1 MTKHSRPWGYHAPNQ
16 SPEID
21 WELQPDTIA
30 VRGGLA
36 RTGFGETGEALFM
49 NSGFTYDSAE
59 QAAASFRDD
68 EEHFL
73 YSRFANPTVAMFEQ
87 RLAQLE
93 GAEAAMAT
101 STGMSAM
108 FASVASMVKQGD
120 RVVASLNMFSSCYV
134 VLCEILPQWGVETV
148 LVDGNTEAEWA
159 EALSEPTKLVFIESP
174 SNPLLGIID
183 IRMVSDLAHKVGAT
197 VIVDNVMAS
206 TVLQKPLELGADV
219 VMYSATK
226 HIDGQGRVLGG
237 VVCGTKH
244 YIYNVLRQ
252 FTRHTGQSMGSFEAW
267 VLTKSLETMSMRV
280 NRMSDTALEVA
291 TFLEAHAKVASV
303 RYPFLKSHPDY
314 KLAKKQMSGGGS
326 TIGINFKG
334 NKDKVFKFMNA
345 LQVIDI
351 SNNLGDSKSLMT
363 HPSSTTHRRLS
374 LEVQKA
380 MNITETTVRLSVG
393 LEHPQ
398 DLIKDLETAFKAM
411 K

>member
-1 MTKHSRPWGYHAPNQ
+1 MTKRSRPWGYQDPGTATPPN
-16 SPEID
+16 
-21 WELQPDTIA
+21 WELHPDTVA
-30 VRGGLA
+30 VRGGLS
-36 RTGFGETGEALFM
+36 RTGFGETGEALFL

-59 QAAASFRDD
+59 QAESAFK
-68 EEHFL
+68 EQTEHFL
-73 YSRFANPTVAMFEQ
+73 YSRFGNPTNLTFEN
-87 RLAQLE
+87 RIAAIE
-93 GAEAAMAT
+93 GSEAALSM

-108 FASVASMVKQGD
+108 FASVACLVQAGD
-120 RVVASLNMFSSCYV
+120 HIVASASMFSSCYV
-134 VLCEILPQWGVETV
+134 VLTEILPKWGVTIE
-148 LVDGNTEAEWA
+148 LVEGNDKKKWA
-159 EALSEPTKLVFIESP
+159 AALAKPTKVVFLETP
-174 SNPLLGIID
+174 SNPLMEIVD

-197 VIVDNVMAS
+197 VIVDNVLAS
-206 TVLQKPLELGADV
+206 PVLQKPLELGADV

-314 KLAKKQMSGGGS
+314 KLAKKQMTGGGS